1 MQINSYDV
9 NLRNYLNSALIF
21 DRLLKRGI
29 LNKDEIEKIKRNL
42 RKKYGI
48 KDNSVFVFNSLD
60 K

>member
-9 NLRNYLNSALIF
+9 NLRNYLNSSLIF

-29 LNKDEIEKIKRNL
+29 LNKDELEKIKRNL